1 MMMLCFALYL
11 RPGESTRLRVQ
22 DLVPPVMSR
31 AKRRSPGFWSVV
43 LHPIELSTS
52 SKTGEFDET
61 LLFDLPEI
69 QFIPKALQS
78 VLKLKQKTPNAF
90 IFTKNSAN
98 LKTWMEKTGKMVG
111 LDALGPVH
119 PLPTKARR
127 GFHRL
132 CVGPSHPRTG
142 AETRTMEECGFG
154 SEVRKGGAAV
164 STDVRSSSF
173 LCENSA

>member
-1 MMMLCFALYL
+1 
-11 RPGESTRLRVQ
+11 
-22 DLVPPVMSR
+22 MSR

-119 PLPTKARR
+119 PYRLRHGGASTDFALGRRTLEQVQRR
-127 GFHRL
+127 GRWK
-132 CVGPSHPRTG
+132 S
-142 AETRTMEECGFG
+142 AA
-154 SEVRKGGAAV
+154 SVRRYEKGGRLSQLMFALPP
-164 STDVRSSSF
+164 SVREQC
-173 LCENSA
+173 LDAEANIENIFRCQR